1 MKMNVKFHIYYIY
14 SNGVYYKR
22 ATGSGVWLGTYA
34 IWEDIFRKEKNPRKI
49 YLENLT
55 LLYSF
60 ICNKKAVKTKWFKS
74 HLENKN

>member
-1 MKMNVKFHIYYIY
+1 MVFITKGPPVLVLDWVHMLFEKIFLEKKKKLVKYIW
-14 SNGVYYKR
+14 K
-22 ATGSGVWLGTYA
+22 T
-34 IWEDIFRKEKNPRKI
+34 
-49 YLENLT
+49 LT

>member
-1 MKMNVKFHIYYIY
+1 MLSF
-14 SNGVYYKR
+14 
-22 ATGSGVWLGTYA
+22 
-34 IWEDIFRKEKNPRKI
+34 IFITFTQMVFITKGPPVLVFDWVHMLFEKIFLEKKKNPRKI

>member
-1 MKMNVKFHIYYIY
+1 MLGFIFITFTQMVFITKGPPVLVFDWVHMLFEKIFLEKKKNLVKYIW
-14 SNGVYYKR
+14 K
-22 ATGSGVWLGTYA
+22 T
-34 IWEDIFRKEKNPRKI
+34 
-49 YLENLT
+49 LT

>member
-1 MKMNVKFHIYYIY
+1 MVFITKGPPVLVLDWVHMLFEKIFLEKKKNLVKYI
-14 SNGVYYKR
+14 
-22 ATGSGVWLGTYA
+22 W
-34 IWEDIFRKEKNPRKI
+34 KI
-49 YLENLT
+49 LT

>member
-1 MKMNVKFHIYYIY
+1 MVFITKGPPVLVFDWVHMLFEKIFLEKKKNLVKYIW
-14 SNGVYYKR
+14 K
-22 ATGSGVWLGTYA
+22 T
-34 IWEDIFRKEKNPRKI
+34 
-49 YLENLT
+49 LT

>member
-1 MKMNVKFHIYYIY
+1 MLGFIFITFTQMVFTTKGPPVLVFDWVHMLFEKIFLEKKKNLVKYIW
-14 SNGVYYKR
+14 K
-22 ATGSGVWLGTYA
+22 T
-34 IWEDIFRKEKNPRKI
+34 
-49 YLENLT
+49 LT

>member
-1 MKMNVKFHIYYIY
+1 MLSFIFITFTQMVFITK
-14 SNGVYYKR
+14 G

-34 IWEDIFRKEKNPRKI
+34 IWEDIFRKEKNLVKYI
-49 YLENLT
+49 WKTLT